1 MSTCARCGAGF
12 SCAMVGGEEAAAS
25 RGLSDNVDSGVA
37 DTGNVAS
44 ASPAQSPAPVSAAA
58 SAARCWCTYLPAAV
72 ALPSEPGGACWC
84 PSCLQAHIAAAE
96 GLRNGAK

>member
-12 SCAMVGGEEAAAS
+12 SCAMAGGEEAVAAT
-25 RGLSDNVDSGVA
+25 RGLPDNIDISVD

-44 ASPAQSPAPVSAAA
+44 SSTAPTPA
-58 SAARCWCTYLPAAV
+58 AARCWCTYLPAAV
-72 ALPSEPGGACWC
+72 PVPSEPGGACWC
-84 PSCLQAHIAAAE
+84 PACLQAHIAAAA